1 MPCSRIAILTTLI
14 VGCIP
19 PAPGPA
25 GPPMPPMPGG
35 PAVAGPAPVSAAPA
49 AIEVTSIEP
58 ADGAALNAP
67 LRRIVVRFSH
77 PIEDRYLTTNEY
89 NGNVGCEGAAS
100 SVLVRLDAVYDDGKR
115 ERGLCYG
122 MALERLD
129 DRTVV
134 FVLRQPI
141 GPHTFDNGGGD
152 PNVYTIVAGTIAI
165 AIGTSA
171 YVDDPAYPGAR
182 IKVPVRDV
190 RGVAFPGWS
199 ARYTFGATP

>member
-1 MPCSRIAILTTLI
+1 MPTTPCARIAILATLI

-25 GPPMPPMPGG
+25 GPPMPGDPGDRG
-35 PAVAGPAPVSAAPA
+35 PATVPAAPA
-49 AIEVTSIEP
+49 PIDVTSIEP

-67 LRRIVVRFSH
+67 LRRIVVRFSQ

-89 NGNVGCEGAAS
+89 NGNVGCEGATS

-129 DRTVV
+129 DRTVA

-152 PNVYTIVAGTIAI
+152 PNVYTIVGGTIAI
-165 AIGTSA
+165 AIGTAA